1 LTKQISKLI
10 YLNSI
15 KMSKFDKF
23 NEINAFTPYK
33 RAVIPVYN
41 EGTAKTFEIENIPYL
56 GNYYI
61 PRPRGYVVPFQYQ
74 IGNPLPE
81 LNSELYK
88 TGMWNP
94 RTNYKTE

>member
-1 LTKQISKLI
+1 
-10 YLNSI
+10 
-15 KMSKFDKF
+15 MSKFAKF
-23 NEINAFTPYK
+23 NDINSFTPYK
-33 RAVIPVYN
+33 RLNYN
-41 EGTAKTFEIENIPYL
+41 DNKTFEFEHIPYL